1 MFEKVRPLTKKSHKT
16 SEQFHEA
23 ASKTVLLSIFIYADI
38 TAFSISFF
46 QNWYTGGTKNKGQMK
61 ELTLSENLT
70 SGIGLS

>member
-1 MFEKVRPLTKKSHKT
+1 M
-16 SEQFHEA
+16 
-23 ASKTVLLSIFIYADI
+23 YANI
-38 TAFSISFF
+38 TALLFFF